1 MDKQQLHQT
10 LEQLHADLQHAQS
23 VDDSERELLQNLA
36 KDIQEL
42 LDRSEA
48 STQHYRSL
56 GERLS
61 AALLRFELSHPAL
74 TASIAQAVDGLN
86 RIGI

>member
-1 MDKQQLHQT
+1 MDKQQLHQS
-10 LEQLHADLQHAQS
+10 LEQLHTDLQHAQS
-23 VDDSERELLQNLA
+23 VDDNERELLQSLM

-42 LDRSEA
+42 LNRSEA
-48 STQHYRSL
+48 STQHYHSL

-61 AALLRFELSHPAL
+61 ASLLRFELSHPAL
-74 TASIAQAVDGLN
+74 TTSIAEAVEALN

>member
-23 VDDSERELLQNLA
+23 LDDNERELLQSLA

-48 STQHYRSL
+48 SSQHYHSL
-56 GERLS
+56 GERLG

-74 TASIAQAVDGLN
+74 TASIAEVVEALN

>member
-1 MDKQQLHQT
+1 MDKQQLHQS
-10 LEQLHADLQHAQS
+10 LEQLHADLQQAQS
-23 VDDSERELLQNLA
+23 VDDKERELLESLA
-36 KDIQEL
+36 RDIREL
-42 LDRSEA
+42 LNRSEA

-74 TASIAQAVDGLN
+74 TASIAQAIDGLN

>member
-23 VDDSERELLQNLA
+23 IDDSERELLQSLA

-42 LDRSEA
+42 LNRSEA
-48 STQHYRSL
+48 SPQHYHSL

-74 TASIAQAVDGLN
+74 TASIAQAIDGLN